1 MTDATNSQTATIP
14 GTTMRPNIQISHAL
28 NGRVKDYAAEHD
40 LSAPEAYEEIIR
52 VGLDVVTDEDPVA
65 GGDDTRERARG
76 NSDDTQDA
84 PAAETDSAPS
94 PPSHDELLSAAYDGK
109 EQADER
115 AAIGSVALSWL
126 QSRDE
131 PVTAS
136 DFKQALYESHQ
147 LDDESADTWWRKN
160 ARPAI
165 TEARD
170 AGLVEYHDGKKTYRW
185 VGE

>member
-1 MTDATNSQTATIP
+1 
-14 GTTMRPNIQISHAL
+14 MRPNIQISHAL

-52 VGLDVVTDEDPVA
+52 AGLDVVTDEDPVA
-65 GGDDTRERARG
+65 GGDDTRERTRNEA
-76 NSDDTQDA
+76 DDTEDA

-136 DFKQALYESHQ
+136 DFKDALYESHQ
-147 LDDESADTWWRKN
+147 LEDETPDTWWRNN

-165 TEARD
+165 NAARD
-170 AGLVEYHDGKKTYRW
+170 ADLVDFHGGKKTYEF